1 MSLRNSNGGPRPMN
15 APPADA
21 FSYRP
26 VQQQQQQPPTPQQQG
41 QPGQGPGQP
50 PALGQQQQPQQ
61 PQQQQPGGF
70 TKPPPL
76 SLEQSKAVART
87 HYTALKGWLTNEGA
101 LSSGSTRT
109 NARDKL
115 TRLTRQQFQE
125 LSTDVYDE
133 LMRRIED
140 SSTPTAGQQPFLA
153 VRPDFHPKRNQAR
166 QKLATL
172 PLSRFRDLASD
183 VYFELDR
190 RYPEFGEEDD
200 NAGGQAYS
208 TPQTHFSPHS
218 RTGSHASSQ
227 QAAALTSPPPPTNLN
242 ARRAPTPTSATS
254 QSSALPVGNDV
265 VVPNKST
272 MLVEDEPMRSPPV
285 ASASH
290 SLTSPTSATSPPI
303 PSPTGSLNTPRSPS
317 PGSAA
322 QARPNGAPYGF
333 GASHSASSL
342 PRPAPPVPTVHEEDE
357 RDEAYGD
364 ERGEALASP
373 PASRAPYGLGSSA
386 GSGAGLGLGQ
396 QGQGQGHAQ
405 GAGLGLGN
413 SRASEVSSNGTSSRF
428 FGGYAGSNA
437 PSEVGGGVGGRRSW
451 ENEAAAD
458 KVRADYE
465 YKLARLQNRVAELER
480 EGASAAS
487 ASASSGEGERRVRE
501 QLEDE
506 RRRWE
511 QRFEEQQTQLRSLQR
526 DHDSLR
532 ARGPS
537 PSSSS
542 TRSAGTSGLD
552 AQVRARLHEAE
563 ELAAEMRGEVS
574 SLVDEVRHASERAEE
589 LQREVERERD
599 ARDKAEK
606 EAREWKDRW
615 QAAKLELRNVKA
627 TSMLFT
633 SSISV
638 DADWLPASS
647 DGLINDT
654 SIAAFQTSIDD
665 LLQAARSKEPSSV
678 LPTAR
683 AVVQACQKVDN
694 DVQAI
699 PPSRVASLPL
709 SEQDLVNSLKVKI
722 NATLSNL
729 LTACKN
735 HATGYGVSP
744 VSLLDAAASHLAATV
759 VELVRILKI
768 RRTTGPSSS
777 STGRGGALD
786 PSSAFGM
793 RTAAA
798 REPMPPL
805 REDVGA
811 GSRLSQGGLD
821 DAHSSLQGLSISVPS
836 VETTPT
842 PTPMSPA
849 PPPPPAKEQPPQPP
863 QPSYHHQQQQSRS
876 RISGG
881 VSSIFGS
888 GGSVKSALG
897 AIGLGS
903 DRGTKRNS
911 GGSVRSRSDAGTLAG
926 ASAGARS
933 SVAESFSQQQQP
945 FGGDA
950 HGPLRPGFNGAG
962 SRDSYGGRQSLES
975 DGSGYGARGQ
985 QQQGYGGGYDGQQQ
999 QQQYGGPQD
1008 EPQQYHHGGY
1018 SAQGSSQQYG
1028 AYSDEQRRDEYGE
1041 HAYDGGAGGEM
1052 QQGQERDPEE
1062 LRAYIENQTEAIV
1075 HSIQSLLSAI
1085 RSGAQSSELQ
1095 ENLTQIITIVSS
1107 IVAISQEALPRTL
1120 TPAEEDEGSAIL
1132 QDLTTHCDQL
1142 SEMQSA
1148 DHAAPGAFNKQT
1160 KQAMAAASF
1169 GVAKSLKQLNALLS
1183 SAAGDEP

>member
-1 MSLRNSNGGPRPMN
+1 MSLRNPNGGPRPMN

-26 VQQQQQQPPTPQQQG
+26 LQ
-41 QPGQGPGQP
+41 
-50 PALGQQQQPQQ
+50 QQQQPQQ
-61 PQQQQPGGF
+61 QGQAGQGAGQPPALAQQQPQQAQPAHQHAQQQPTGF
-70 TKPPPL
+70 TKPAPL

-87 HYTALKGWLTNEGA
+87 HYSALKGWLTNEGA

-125 LSTDVYDE
+125 LTTDVYDE
-133 LMRRIED
+133 LMRRIDD
-140 SSTPTAGQQPFLA
+140 SATPTAGQQPFLA

-183 VYFELDR
+183 IYFELDR

-227 QAAALTSPPPPTNLN
+227 QAAPALTSPPPPTNLN

-272 MLVEDEPMRSPPV
+272 MLVEDEPMRSP
-285 ASASH
+285 SASGPGAGAQ
-290 SLTSPTSATSPPI
+290 SLTSPTSATSPLA
-303 PSPTGSLNTPRSPS
+303 PSPTGSLHAPRSPS
-317 PGSAA
+317 PGAAA
-322 QARPNGAPYGF
+322 QARPNGGAAYGF
-333 GASHSASSL
+333 GASHSSSSL
-342 PRPAPPVPTVHEEDE
+342 PRPAPPVPTVREEDE
-357 RDEAYGD
+357 RDEAYG
-364 ERGEALASP
+364 ERSEALASP
-373 PASRAPYGLGSSA
+373 PAARAQYGQGSSA
-386 GSGAGLGLGQ
+386 GAGSGQGLGQ
-396 QGQGQGHAQ
+396 QGQG
-405 GAGLGLGN
+405 AGLAFGNSTN

-437 PSEVGGGVGGRRSW
+437 PSEVGGVGSGGRRSW

-465 YKLARLQNRVAELER
+465 YKLARLQNRVVELER
-480 EGASAAS
+480 DGASAAS
-487 ASASSGEGERRVRE
+487 AQATSGEGERRVRE

-511 QRFEEQQTQLRSLQR
+511 QRFEEQQAQLRSLQR

-574 SLVDEVRHASERAEE
+574 SLVDEVRHASERADE
-589 LQREVERERD
+589 LQREVERERE
-599 ARDKAEK
+599 ARERAEK
-606 EAREWKDRW
+606 EAQEWKERW

-699 PPSRVASLPL
+699 PPSRLASLPL
-709 SEQDLVNSLKVKI
+709 SEQDLVNSLKVKV

-777 STGRGGALD
+777 SAGRGGALD

-793 RTAAA
+793 RAAAA

-842 PTPMSPA
+842 PTSPA
-849 PPPPPAKEQPPQPP
+849 PPPPPAKEQPSAQ
-863 QPSYHHQQQQSRS
+863 QQQQSRS

-911 GGSVRSRSDAGTLAG
+911 GGSVRSRSDADTLAG

-933 SVAESFSQQQQP
+933 SVAESFSQPHGVQQQP
-945 FGGDA
+945 YGGEA
-950 HGPLRPGFNGAG
+950 HGPPRPSVNGGGGAS
-962 SRDSYGGRQSLES
+962 SRDSYGGRQSLDS

-985 QQQGYGGGYDGQQQ
+985 QQQQAYGGAYEG
-999 QQQYGGPQD
+999 QQQYGGPRD
-1008 EPQQYHHGGY
+1008 EPQQYGHGEY
-1018 SAQGSSQQYG
+1018 PAQASSQPYG
-1028 AYSDEQRRDEYGE
+1028 AYGDEQRRDGYGDR
-1041 HAYDGGAGGEM
+1041 AYDDGAEVKV
-1052 QQGQERDPEE
+1052 QQGQERDPQE

>member
-1 MSLRNSNGGPRPMN
+1 
-15 APPADA
+15 
-21 FSYRP
+21 
-26 VQQQQQQPPTPQQQG
+26 
-41 QPGQGPGQP
+41 
-50 PALGQQQQPQQ
+50 
-61 PQQQQPGGF
+61 
-70 TKPPPL
+70 
-76 SLEQSKAVART
+76 
-87 HYTALKGWLTNEGA
+87 
-101 LSSGSTRT
+101 
-109 NARDKL
+109 
-115 TRLTRQQFQE
+115 
-125 LSTDVYDE
+125 
-133 LMRRIED
+133 
-140 SSTPTAGQQPFLA
+140 
-153 VRPDFHPKRNQAR
+153 
-166 QKLATL
+166 
-172 PLSRFRDLASD
+172 
-183 VYFELDR
+183 
-190 RYPEFGEEDD
+190 
-200 NAGGQAYS
+200 
-208 TPQTHFSPHS
+208 
-218 RTGSHASSQ
+218 
-227 QAAALTSPPPPTNLN
+227 
-242 ARRAPTPTSATS
+242 
-254 QSSALPVGNDV
+254 
-265 VVPNKST
+265 
-272 MLVEDEPMRSPPV
+272 
-285 ASASH
+285 
-290 SLTSPTSATSPPI
+290 
-303 PSPTGSLNTPRSPS
+303 
-317 PGSAA
+317 
-322 QARPNGAPYGF
+322 
-333 GASHSASSL
+333 
-342 PRPAPPVPTVHEEDE
+342 
-357 RDEAYGD
+357 
-364 ERGEALASP
+364 
-373 PASRAPYGLGSSA
+373 
-386 GSGAGLGLGQ
+386 
-396 QGQGQGHAQ
+396 
-405 GAGLGLGN
+405 
-413 SRASEVSSNGTSSRF
+413 
-428 FGGYAGSNA
+428 
-437 PSEVGGGVGGRRSW
+437 
-451 ENEAAAD
+451 
-458 KVRADYE
+458 
-465 YKLARLQNRVAELER
+465 
-480 EGASAAS
+480 
-487 ASASSGEGERRVRE
+487 
-501 QLEDE
+501 
-506 RRRWE
+506 
-511 QRFEEQQTQLRSLQR
+511 
-526 DHDSLR
+526 
-532 ARGPS
+532 
-537 PSSSS
+537 
-542 TRSAGTSGLD
+542 
-552 AQVRARLHEAE
+552 VRARLHEAE

-574 SLVDEVRHASERAEE
+574 SLVDEVRHVNERAEE
-589 LQREVERERD
+589 LQREVERERE
-599 ARDKAEK
+599 ARERAEK

-615 QAAKLELRNVKA
+615 QAAKLELRNVKGASPASSCSSRSCLLLCTLGRSIWFFVELTLLLSSLAA

-699 PPSRVASLPL
+699 PPSRLASLPL
-709 SEQDLVNSLKVKI
+709 SEQDLVNSLKIKI

-777 STGRGGALD
+777 SSGRGGALD

-793 RTAAA
+793 RAAAA

-821 DAHSSLQGLSISVPS
+821 DAHASLQGLSISVPS

-842 PTPMSPA
+842 PTSPA
-849 PPPPPAKEQPPQPP
+849 PPPPPAKEQPPQQP
-863 QPSYHHQQQQSRS
+863 QPSSQQQQQSRS

-926 ASAGARS
+926 VSAGARS
-933 SVAESFSQQQQP
+933 SVAESFSQPQQP
-945 FGGDA
+945 SYGSDA
-950 HGPLRPGFNGAG
+950 HGPSRPGYNGVGGAG

-985 QQQGYGGGYDGQQQ
+985 QPQQAYGGGYDGQH

-1008 EPQQYHHGGY
+1008 EPQPYHHGGY
-1018 SAQGSSQQYG
+1018 PAQGSSQQYN
-1028 AYSDEQRRDEYGE
+1028 AYGDEQRRDEYGE
-1041 HAYDGGAGGEM
+1041 RAYDDGADGEM

-1062 LRAYIENQTEAIV
+1062 LRVRRRFPLQPLSFVQRASLCDELVNALVVLTLLPRRRAQAYIENQTEAIV

>member
-1 MSLRNSNGGPRPMN
+1 
-15 APPADA
+15 
-21 FSYRP
+21 
-26 VQQQQQQPPTPQQQG
+26 
-41 QPGQGPGQP
+41 
-50 PALGQQQQPQQ
+50 
-61 PQQQQPGGF
+61 
-70 TKPPPL
+70 
-76 SLEQSKAVART
+76 
-87 HYTALKGWLTNEGA
+87 
-101 LSSGSTRT
+101 
-109 NARDKL
+109 
-115 TRLTRQQFQE
+115 
-125 LSTDVYDE
+125 
-133 LMRRIED
+133 
-140 SSTPTAGQQPFLA
+140 
-153 VRPDFHPKRNQAR
+153 
-166 QKLATL
+166 
-172 PLSRFRDLASD
+172 
-183 VYFELDR
+183 
-190 RYPEFGEEDD
+190 
-200 NAGGQAYS
+200 
-208 TPQTHFSPHS
+208 
-218 RTGSHASSQ
+218 
-227 QAAALTSPPPPTNLN
+227 
-242 ARRAPTPTSATS
+242 
-254 QSSALPVGNDV
+254 
-265 VVPNKST
+265 
-272 MLVEDEPMRSPPV
+272 
-285 ASASH
+285 
-290 SLTSPTSATSPPI
+290 
-303 PSPTGSLNTPRSPS
+303 
-317 PGSAA
+317 
-322 QARPNGAPYGF
+322 
-333 GASHSASSL
+333 
-342 PRPAPPVPTVHEEDE
+342 
-357 RDEAYGD
+357 
-364 ERGEALASP
+364 
-373 PASRAPYGLGSSA
+373 
-386 GSGAGLGLGQ
+386 
-396 QGQGQGHAQ
+396 
-405 GAGLGLGN
+405 
-413 SRASEVSSNGTSSRF
+413 
-428 FGGYAGSNA
+428 
-437 PSEVGGGVGGRRSW
+437 
-451 ENEAAAD
+451 
-458 KVRADYE
+458 
-465 YKLARLQNRVAELER
+465 KLARLQNRVVELER
-480 EGASAAS
+480 DGASAAS

-506 RRRWE
+506 RKRWE
-511 QRFEEQQTQLRSLQR
+511 QRFEEQQAQLRTLQR

-542 TRSAGTSGLD
+542 TRSAGTSGVD

-589 LQREVERERD
+589 LQREVERERE
-599 ARDKAEK
+599 ARERAEK

-699 PPSRVASLPL
+699 PPSRLASLPL

-777 STGRGGALD
+777 SAGRGGALD

-793 RTAAA
+793 RAAAA

-805 REDVGA
+805 REDVGG

-842 PTPMSPA
+842 PTPTSPA
-849 PPPPPAKEQPPQPP
+849 PPPPPAKEQP
-863 QPSYHHQQQQSRS
+863 QPSSAQQQQQQQQSSS
-876 RISGG
+876 RFSGG
-881 VSSIFGS
+881 VSSIFGGS
-888 GGSVKSALG
+888 GSVKSALG
-897 AIGLGS
+897 AIGL
-903 DRGTKRNS
+903 KRNS

-945 FGGDA
+945 YSSEA
-950 HGPLRPGFNGAG
+950 HGPSRPGFNGAS
-962 SRDSYGGRQSLES
+962 SRDSYGGRQSLDS

-985 QQQGYGGGYDGQQQ
+985 QQQAYGGGYEG
-999 QQQYGGPQD
+999 QQQYGGPHD

-1018 SAQGSSQQYG
+1018 SAQGPAQQYG
-1028 AYSDEQRRDEYGE
+1028 AYGDEQRRDEYGE
-1041 HAYDGGAGGEM
+1041 RTYDEGLDGEV

>member
-1 MSLRNSNGGPRPMN
+1 M
-15 APPADA
+15 
-21 FSYRP
+21 
-26 VQQQQQQPPTPQQQG
+26 
-41 QPGQGPGQP
+41 
-50 PALGQQQQPQQ
+50 
-61 PQQQQPGGF
+61 
-70 TKPPPL
+70 
-76 SLEQSKAVART
+76 
-87 HYTALKGWLTNEGA
+87 
-101 LSSGSTRT
+101 
-109 NARDKL
+109 
-115 TRLTRQQFQE
+115 
-125 LSTDVYDE
+125 
-133 LMRRIED
+133 
-140 SSTPTAGQQPFLA
+140 
-153 VRPDFHPKRNQAR
+153 
-166 QKLATL
+166 
-172 PLSRFRDLASD
+172 
-183 VYFELDR
+183 
-190 RYPEFGEEDD
+190 
-200 NAGGQAYS
+200 
-208 TPQTHFSPHS
+208 
-218 RTGSHASSQ
+218 
-227 QAAALTSPPPPTNLN
+227 
-242 ARRAPTPTSATS
+242 
-254 QSSALPVGNDV
+254 
-265 VVPNKST
+265 
-272 MLVEDEPMRSPPV
+272 
-285 ASASH
+285 
-290 SLTSPTSATSPPI
+290 
-303 PSPTGSLNTPRSPS
+303 
-317 PGSAA
+317 
-322 QARPNGAPYGF
+322 
-333 GASHSASSL
+333 
-342 PRPAPPVPTVHEEDE
+342 
-357 RDEAYGD
+357 
-364 ERGEALASP
+364 
-373 PASRAPYGLGSSA
+373 
-386 GSGAGLGLGQ
+386 
-396 QGQGQGHAQ
+396 
-405 GAGLGLGN
+405 
-413 SRASEVSSNGTSSRF
+413 
-428 FGGYAGSNA
+428 
-437 PSEVGGGVGGRRSW
+437 
-451 ENEAAAD
+451 
-458 KVRADYE
+458 
-465 YKLARLQNRVAELER
+465 
-480 EGASAAS
+480 
-487 ASASSGEGERRVRE
+487 
-501 QLEDE
+501 
-506 RRRWE
+506 
-511 QRFEEQQTQLRSLQR
+511 
-526 DHDSLR
+526 
-532 ARGPS
+532 
-537 PSSSS
+537 
-542 TRSAGTSGLD
+542 
-552 AQVRARLHEAE
+552 RARLHEAE

-574 SLVDEVRHASERAEE
+574 SLVDEVRHVNERAEE
-589 LQREVERERD
+589 LQREVERERE
-599 ARDKAEK
+599 ARERAEK

-615 QAAKLELRNVKA
+615 QAAKLELRNVKGASPASSCSSRSCLLLCTLGRSIWFFVELTLLLSSLAA

-699 PPSRVASLPL
+699 PPSRLASLPL
-709 SEQDLVNSLKVKI
+709 SEQDLVNSLKIKI

-777 STGRGGALD
+777 SSGRGGALD

-793 RTAAA
+793 RAAAA

-842 PTPMSPA
+842 PTSPA
-849 PPPPPAKEQPPQPP
+849 PPPPPAKEQPPQQP
-863 QPSYHHQQQQSRS
+863 QPSSQQQQQSRS

-903 DRGTKRNS
+903 DRGTKRHS

-933 SVAESFSQQQQP
+933 SVAESFSQPQQP
-945 FGGDA
+945 SYGSDA
-950 HGPLRPGFNGAG
+950 HGPSRPGYNGVGGAG
-962 SRDSYGGRQSLES
+962 SRDSYDGRQSLES

-985 QQQGYGGGYDGQQQ
+985 QPQQAYGGGYDGQH

-1008 EPQQYHHGGY
+1008 EPQPYHHGGY
-1018 SAQGSSQQYG
+1018 PAQGSSQQYN
-1028 AYSDEQRRDEYGE
+1028 AYGDEQRRDEYGE
-1041 HAYDGGAGGEM
+1041 RAYDNGADGEM

-1062 LRAYIENQTEAIV
+1062 LRVRRRFPLQPLSFVQRASLCDELVNALVVLTLLPRRRAQAYIENQTEAIV